1 MDDFSQQ
8 LEKEIVKKNTIL
20 NSFSQNY
27 ICDKEQVH
35 DLELELDE
43 LLYQYYKLLR
53 HKVD

>member
-1 MDDFSQQ
+1 MNDFSQQ

-20 NSFSQNY
+20 NSY
-27 ICDKEQVH
+27 IENHYSNKEQVH

-53 HKVD
+53 YKAD